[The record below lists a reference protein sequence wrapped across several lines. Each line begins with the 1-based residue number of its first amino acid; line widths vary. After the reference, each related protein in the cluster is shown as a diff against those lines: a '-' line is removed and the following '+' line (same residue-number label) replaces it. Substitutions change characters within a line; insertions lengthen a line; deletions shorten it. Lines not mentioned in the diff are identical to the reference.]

1 MDRYR
6 RIPLMLALIQRR
18 GRGGM
23 LSSSNEMNAS
33 SRRIRFHR
41 RLRLLAETGSL
52 SRGDPDVSP
61 GVPLFTRMV
70 YGAQATQFFVRHD
83 ARIVTPPDSR
93 VPETGS

>member
-33 SRRIRFHR
+33 SRRIRFHP
-41 RLRLLAETGSL
+41 T
-52 SRGDPDVSP
+52 
-61 GVPLFTRMV
+61 
-70 YGAQATQFFVRHD
+70 
-83 ARIVTPPDSR
+83 I
-93 VPETGS
+93 